1 MKVGMALIVNDAN
14 KNSMYIMFDGTTKA
28 FTDVYPYFYKGKC
41 K

>member
-1 MKVGMALIVNDAN
+1 MKVGMAVIVNDAN
-14 KNSMYIMFDGTTKA
+14 KNSMYIMFNDTTKA